1 MGFFLYLLQD
11 TQMVV
16 AELFKH
22 PSKYSAGKLAILST
36 AKMD

>member
-1 MGFFLYLLQD
+1 MGVYLYLLQD
-11 TQMVV
+11 IQMVV

-22 PSKYSAGKLAILST
+22 PSKHFTGKLAILRT